1 MDYFPDGKVNNLT
14 LSKTE
19 ITQDTR
25 KIQLLG
31 IVLGLRM
38 GFFLIEVGVG
48 IWSHSLSLLAG
59 AGHLLS
65 DLLTLGLTL
74 IAAWLVQHRSQDQN
88 AWKYKR
94 LEAWVALFNGVS
106 LGAIALLIAW
116 EAVKH
121 LQTPEPISSLP
132 VLLVAGLSLVIN
144 GLSVQLLHPHSQ
156 HDLNFRGILLHGVAD
171 AASSISVIIAALA
184 VYFFNWL
191 WADAAAS
198 LLVALLIGISGISL
212 LRDGWQ
218 VLRNAST
225 CQRQEDTLG

>member
-1 MDYFPDGKVNNLT
+1 MLKVNNLKSYT
-14 LSKTE
+14 QKT
-19 ITQDTR
+19 
-25 KIQLLG
+25 QLLW
-31 IVLGLRM
+31 IILGLRIA
-38 GFFLIEVGVG
+38 FFLIEVGAG

-59 AGHLLS
+59 AGHLFS

-74 IAAWLVQHRSQDQN
+74 VTAWLVQRQSLNQT

-94 LEAWVALFNGVS
+94 LEAWVALFNGAS

-121 LQTPEPISSLP
+121 LQTPEPISGLP

-144 GLSVQLLHPHSQ
+144 GLSVQLLYPHSD

-171 AASSISVIIAALA
+171 AASSISVILAALA
-184 VYFFNWL
+184 VYFSNWL
-191 WADAAAS
+191 WADTVAS
-198 LLVALLIGISGISL
+198 LLVALLIGISAISL
-212 LRDGWQ
+212 LRDGWH

-225 CQRQEDTLG
+225 HQLQEDILG

>member
-1 MDYFPDGKVNNLT
+1 MKS
-14 LSKTE
+14 LSSLE
-19 ITQDTR
+19 VAQSTQ
-25 KIQLLG
+25 KMQLLRV
-31 IVLGLRM
+31 VLGLRI
-38 GFFLIEVGVG
+38 GFFLIELGVG

-59 AGHLLS
+59 AGHLFS

-74 IAAWLVQHRSQDQN
+74 VAAWLVQRQSQDQT

-144 GLSVQLLHPHSQ
+144 GLSIQLLHPHSD
-156 HDLNFRGILLHGVAD
+156 HDLNFRGVLLHGVAD
-171 AASSISVIIAALA
+171 AASSISVILAALA
-184 VYFFNWL
+184 VYLFNWL
-191 WADAAAS
+191 WADAVAS
-198 LLVALLIGISGISL
+198 LLVALLIGISAISL
-212 LRDGWQ
+212 LRDGWR

-225 CQRQEDTLG
+225 RQRQEDTLA

>member
-1 MDYFPDGKVNNLT
+1 MKS
-14 LSKTE
+14 LSSLE
-19 ITQDTR
+19 VAQNTQ
-25 KIQLLG
+25 KMQLLWV
-31 IVLGLRM
+31 VLGLRI
-38 GFFLIEVGVG
+38 GFFLIELGVG

-59 AGHLLS
+59 AGHLFS

-74 IAAWLVQHRSQDQN
+74 VAAWLVQRQSQDQT

-94 LEAWVALFNGVS
+94 LEAWVASFNGIS

-121 LQTPEPISSLP
+121 LQTPEPISGLP

-144 GLSVQLLHPHSQ
+144 GLSIQLLHPHSN
-156 HDLNFRGILLHGVAD
+156 HDLNFRGVLLHGVAD
-171 AASSISVIIAALA
+171 AASSISVILAASA

-191 WADAAAS
+191 WADAVAS
-198 LLVALLIGISGISL
+198 LLVALLIGISAISL

-218 VLRNAST
+218 ALKNNALT
-225 CQRQEDTLG
+225 R

>member
-1 MDYFPDGKVNNLT
+1 MLKANNLK
-14 LSKTE
+14 SY
-19 ITQDTR
+19 TQDTK
-25 KIQLLG
+25 KIQLLWM
-31 IVLGLRM
+31 ILGLRII
-38 GFFLIEVGVG
+38 FFLFEVGIG
-48 IWSHSLSLLAG
+48 IWSRSLSLLAG
-59 AGHLLS
+59 AGHLFS

-74 IAAWLVQHRSQDQN
+74 ISAWLVQRHSQDQT

-94 LEAWVALFNGVS
+94 LEAWVALFNGAS
-106 LGAIALLIAW
+106 LGAIALLVAW

-132 VLLVAGLSLVIN
+132 VVLVAGLSLVIN
-144 GLSVQLLHPHSQ
+144 GLSIQLLHPHS
-156 HDLNFRGILLHGVAD
+156 HNDLNFRGVLLHGVAD
-171 AASSISVIIAALA
+171 ATSAISVIVAALA

-198 LLVALLIGISGISL
+198 LLVALLIGISAISL

-225 CQRQEDTLG
+225 HQLQEDILG